1 MIRGGIVGGLYGN
14 KGKDPVS
21 FVYLKGRTDTGTP
34 IGSTLGTLTDQTDR
48 FHGGGIHHPLVSTG
62 QAYAIGFSGEIDEHE
77 NDGDALKLGF
87 SNIVD
92 ETDADI
98 TAAASTQ
105 RTQNEVIQFPKGLF
119 NIDLHFD
126 INVQGAQLTR
136 TLEVQLRQ
144 MMSNT
149 DDVVVDFATGQ
160 GGSAS
165 GSGMGHVTV
174 DFRWDYWRPDPDA
187 KYYFAIV
194 AEQEAYRHNSWRN
207 RNLFG
212 FLQIVRKD

>member
-1 MIRGGIVGGLYGN
+1 MIRGGIVGGLYG
-14 KGKDPVS
+14 KGTEPVS
-21 FVYLKGRTDTGTP
+21 FVYLQGRTGTTNP
-34 IGSTLGTLTDQTDR
+34 LALGTLTSQTDR
-48 FHGGGIHHPLVSTG
+48 FHGGGVHHPFVSTG

-77 NDGDALKLGF
+77 NGGDALPLTF

-105 RTQNEVIQFPKGLF
+105 RTENEVIQFPNGLF

-126 INVQGAQLTR
+126 INLQGAQLTR

-144 MMSNT
+144 LMSDT
-149 DDVVVDFATGQ
+149 DDIVVDFATGQ
-160 GGSAS
+160 GGNAS
-165 GSGMGHVTV
+165 GTGHVTV
-174 DFRWDYWRPDPDA
+174 DFRWDYWRPDPNA

-194 AEQEAYRHNSWRN
+194 AENEAYRHNSWRN
-207 RNLFG
+207 RTLFG
-212 FLQIVRKD
+212 FLQIARKG

>member
-1 MIRGGIVGGLYGN
+1 MIRGGIVGGLYG
-14 KGKDPVS
+14 KSGGGGGKDPVS
-21 FVYLKGRTDTGTP
+21 FIYLKGRTGTS
-34 IGSTLGTLTDQTDR
+34 GALGTLTDQTDR
-48 FHGGGIHHPLVSTG
+48 FHGGGVHHPFVTAG

-77 NDGDALKLGF
+77 NGGDTLPLTF

-98 TAAASTQ
+98 TAAATTQ
-105 RTQNEVIQFPKGLF
+105 RTENEVIQFPKGLF
-119 NIDLHFD
+119 NIDLHFN
-126 INVQGAQLTR
+126 INLQGAQLTR

-144 MMSNT
+144 MMENT

-160 GGSAS
+160 GGNAS
-165 GSGMGHVTV
+165 STLGHVTV

-194 AEQEAYRHNSWRN
+194 AENEAYRHNNWRS
-207 RNLFG
+207 RTLFG
-212 FLQIVRKD
+212 FLQIVKKG